1 MGFLIQ
7 HKLPPDIWN
16 NPFLMQRLRNARLL
30 VQFLLAC
37 WILAMGVAIAAP
49 LVHAQPLEMV
59 CSVGGNMKWVASA
72 AADTPDSDSTQK
84 PSNGPM
90 ECPLCMSMVLPPA
103 PTSVT
108 PATQKGLSYSLRPIP
123 AAHIA
128 ARTAAPLP
136 ARGPPTPL

>member
-16 NPFLMQRLRNARLL
+16 NPPLMQRLRNARLL
-30 VQFLLAC
+30 VQFLLAW

-59 CSVGGNMKWVASA
+59 CSVGGSMKWVAIS
-72 AADTPDSDSTQK
+72 DEGQNNDSSPTFSSGKMD
-84 PSNGPM
+84 
-90 ECPLCMSMVLPPA
+90 CPLCMTVVPPPD
-103 PTSVT
+103 PTAHT
-108 PATQKGLSYSLRPIP
+108 PATQIGLSYALRHIA

>member
-1 MGFLIQ
+1 
-7 HKLPPDIWN
+7 
-16 NPFLMQRLRNARLL
+16 MQRLRNARLL
-30 VQFLLAC
+30 VQFLLAW

-59 CSVGGNMKWVASA
+59 CSVGGSMKWVASA
-72 AADTPDSDSTQK
+72 AADTPDSDSPQK

-90 ECPLCMSMVLPPA
+90 ECPLCMSMVLLSS
-103 PTSVT
+103 PTSLT
-108 PATQKGLSYSLRPIP
+108 PATQVGFSYALRPIP

-128 ARTAAPLP
+128 QRTAAPLP

>member
-1 MGFLIQ
+1 
-7 HKLPPDIWN
+7 
-16 NPFLMQRLRNARLL
+16 MQRLRNARLL
-30 VQFLLAC
+30 VQFLLAW

-49 LVHAQPLEMV
+49 LVHAQPLDMV
-59 CSVGGNMKWVASA
+59 CSVGGSMKWVVSP
-72 AADTPDSDSTQK
+72 AADTPDSDSPQK
-84 PSNGPM
+84 PSIGPM
-90 ECPLCMSMVLPPA
+90 ECPLCMSMVLPTA

-108 PATQKGLSYSLRPIP
+108 PATPIGQSYALRPMP

>member
-1 MGFLIQ
+1 
-7 HKLPPDIWN
+7 
-16 NPFLMQRLRNARLL
+16 MQRLRNARLL
-30 VQFLLAC
+30 VQFLLAW

-49 LVHAQPLEMV
+49 LVHAQPLDMV
-59 CSVGGNMKWVASA
+59 CSVGGSMKWVVSP
-72 AADTPDSDSTQK
+72 AADTPDSDSPQK
-84 PSNGPM
+84 PSIGPM
-90 ECPLCMSMVLPPA
+90 ECPLCMSMVLPTA

-108 PATQKGLSYSLRPIP
+108 PATPIGLSYALRPMP

>member
-16 NPFLMQRLRNARLL
+16 NPSPMQRLRNARLL
-30 VQFLLAC
+30 VQFLLAW

-59 CSVGGNMKWVASA
+59 CSVGGNMKWVAIS
-72 AADTPDSDSTQK
+72 DEGQNNDSSPTFSSGKMD
-84 PSNGPM
+84 
-90 ECPLCMSMVLPPA
+90 CPLCMTVVPPPD
-103 PTSVT
+103 PTAHT
-108 PATQKGLSYSLRPIP
+108 PATQIGLSYALRPIP

>member
-16 NPFLMQRLRNARLL
+16 NPSPVQRLRNARLL
-30 VQFLLAC
+30 VQFLLAW

-49 LVHAQPLEMV
+49 LVHVQPLEMV
-59 CSVGGNMKWVASA
+59 CSVGGSMKWVAIS
-72 AADTPDSDSTQK
+72 DEGQNNDSSPTFSSGKMD
-84 PSNGPM
+84 
-90 ECPLCMSMVLPPA
+90 CPLCMSMVPPPA
-103 PTSVT
+103 PTAHT
-108 PATQKGLSYSLRPIP
+108 PATQIGLSYALRPIP

-128 ARTAAPLP
+128 QRTAAPLP